1 VSVFT
6 INEAIKVL
14 AQDGLVVSKSRS
26 HRVVHAPD
34 QAARQ
39 PVRSM
44 RPSVL
49 LVGGYAG
56 SGKSELGRIVAR
68 ETGWPILDKDTTT
81 RPVVETALEIHG
93 LPPHDRE
100 SETYLSEIRPRE
112 YEAVMATATENVE
125 CGLSVIVTA
134 PFVQEL
140 SDVAWIDR
148 TQAKFEALGATAT
161 LVWVHCDLDTMLT
174 YLRHR
179 GAARDT
185 AKLADWPG
193 YLKAIDPDFRP
204 VAAHRVID
212 NSRSS
217 EPLQVQAKR
226 LVNAVVDEAS
236 D

>member
-1 VSVFT
+1 MSVFT

-14 AQDGLVVSKSRS
+14 AEDGLVVSKSRS
-26 HRVVHAPD
+26 HRVVQAPD

-39 PVRSM
+39 PVRPM

-112 YEAVMATATENVE
+112 YEAIMATATENVE

-140 SDVAWIDR
+140 NDVAWIDR
-148 TQAKFEALGATAT
+148 TRAKFEGAWCDGHPGLGPLRPRHHADLPATPGRCAGHGKACR
-161 LVWVHCDLDTMLT
+161 L
-174 YLRHR
+174 
-179 GAARDT
+179 AR
-185 AKLADWPG
+185 LP
-193 YLKAIDPDFRP
+193 
-204 VAAHRVID
+204 
-212 NSRSS
+212 
-217 EPLQVQAKR
+217 E
-226 LVNAVVDEAS
+226 S